1 MTHFLK
7 KTMLAALLGLG
18 ALTAVAPAASATDIN
33 LSIEQVG
40 YRNGFLEIQDYGR
53 GGWDRQDRWDRRDR
67 WERPRNRDPAGRC
80 SLGFAVA
87 KARDFGMRRAQVVAV
102 DGRKVVVEGFR
113 RGDYSRIVFAN
124 DRHCPVL
131 WR

>member
-1 MTHFLK
+1 MTNFLK
-7 KTMLAALLGLG
+7 NTMLAALLGLG
-18 ALTAVAPAASATDIN
+18 ALTAVAPAASAADIS

-40 YRNGFLEIQDYGR
+40 YRNGFLEVQDYGR

-67 WERPRNRDPAGRC
+67 WDRPRNWDRGGRC

-87 KARDFGMRRAQVVAV
+87 KARDLGLRRAQVVAV
-102 DGRKVVVEGFR
+102 DGRKVVVEGVR